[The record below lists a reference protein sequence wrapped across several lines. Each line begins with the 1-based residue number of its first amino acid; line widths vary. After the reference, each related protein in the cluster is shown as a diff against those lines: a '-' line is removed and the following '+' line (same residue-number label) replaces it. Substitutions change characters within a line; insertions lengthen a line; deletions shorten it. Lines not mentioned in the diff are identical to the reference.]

1 MAMTTLGQI
10 HAFLP
15 SSKLINISEVA
26 AQSHPIDSIS
36 TDSRS
41 IEGGSLFIALKGERF
56 DAHQF
61 LGAVSAAGASAAL
74 IDDELA
80 CPNQLPAVCVADT
93 RIGLGNFAKAWRQ
106 QFTLPL
112 VVVTGSN
119 GKTTVKEMIAAI
131 FSAAVGKE
139 AALITSGNLNN
150 DIGLPLTVLRL
161 REHHRL
167 AVIELGM
174 NHPGETAYLTHIA
187 KPTIALINNAQREHQ
202 EFMET
207 VDAVARE
214 HADAIAALPVD
225 GIAVFPADSPF
236 SADWCKKAN
245 GRHIIDFALNGPAAV
260 SGSLSEDGRL
270 EIKTSDGMIKVRL
283 SVLGEH
289 NLRNALAAT
298 AVALAAK
305 VDLDVIR
312 MGLES
317 FQAVSGRMMANQLG
331 ACLLIDDSYNAN
343 PDSVRAAID
352 ALSQASQT
360 TCLVLGDMGE
370 VGSKGPEFH
379 YEVGAYAAARGIAHL
394 WALGEQTQSSVRGF
408 NEFNKRTG
416 SSNAAIHFDTVDRLN
431 THVLTTITL
440 LSAEA
445 SPSKPYAVLVKGSRF
460 MRMERVVM
468 ALQETL
474 LEVKACS

>member
-36 TDSRS
+36 TDSRA
-41 IEGGSLFIALKGERF
+41 IEKGSLFIALKGERF
-56 DAHQF
+56 DAHHF
-61 LGAVSAAGASAAL
+61 LGEVSDAGASAAL
-74 IDDELA
+74 IDDEQA

-93 RIGLGNFAKAWRQ
+93 RMGLGDFAAAWRQ
-106 QFTLPL
+106 QFALPL

-131 FSAAVGKE
+131 FNTAVGKE
-139 AALITSGNLNN
+139 ATLVTSGNLNN

-161 REHHRL
+161 RDHHRL

-174 NHPGETAYLTHIA
+174 NHPGETEYLTKIA

-207 VDAVARE
+207 VDAVAHE
-214 HADAIAALPVD
+214 HADAIASLPVD
-225 GIAVFPADSPF
+225 GVAVFPADTPF
-236 SADWCKKAN
+236 SSDWRKKASW
-245 GRHIIDFALNGPAAV
+245 RRSIDFALNGPAAV
-260 SGSLSEDGRL
+260 SGILLKDGTL
-270 EIKTSDGMIKVRL
+270 EIKTSDGVINVRL

-305 VDLDVIR
+305 VDLEAIR
-312 MGLES
+312 LGLES

-352 ALSQASQT
+352 ALSQASQK

-379 YEVGAYAAARGIAHL
+379 YEVGAYAAERGIVHL
-394 WALGEQTQSSVRGF
+394 WALGEQTQASVRGF
-408 NEFNKRTG
+408 NEFNVRMG
-416 SSNAAIHFDTVDRLN
+416 SNNAAIHFETIEALNARVATVTELFAEGASV
-431 THVLTTITL
+431 TH
-440 LSAEA
+440 
-445 SPSKPYAVLVKGSRF
+445 PYAVLVKGSRF
-460 MRMERVVM
+460 MRMERVVA
-468 ALQETL
+468 ALKDTL
-474 LEVKACS
+474 AEVKACS

>member
-36 TDSRS
+36 TDSRA
-41 IEGGSLFIALKGERF
+41 IESGSLFIALKGERF

-61 LGAVSAAGASAAL
+61 LDAVSTAGASAAL
-74 IDDELA
+74 IDDEQA

-93 RIGLGNFAKAWRQ
+93 RMGLGDFAAAWRQ
-106 QFTLPL
+106 QFALPL

-131 FSAAVGKE
+131 FNAAVGKE
-139 AALITSGNLNN
+139 ATLVTSGNLNN
-150 DIGLPLTVLRL
+150 DIGLPLTILRL
-161 REHHRL
+161 RDHHRL

-174 NHPGETAYLTHIA
+174 NHPGETAYLTKIA

-207 VDAVARE
+207 VDAVAHE
-214 HADAIAALPVD
+214 HADAITSLPAD
-225 GIAVFPADSPF
+225 GIAVFPADSLF
-236 SADWCKKAN
+236 SAEWRKKAN
-245 GRHIIDFALNGPAAV
+245 VRRSIDFALNRPAAV
-260 SGSLSEDGRL
+260 SGALLKDGTL
-270 EIKTSDGMIKVRL
+270 EIKTSDGVINVRL

-305 VDLDVIR
+305 VDLEAIR
-312 MGLES
+312 LGLES

-352 ALSQASQT
+352 ALSQASQK

-379 YEVGAYAAARGIAHL
+379 YEVGAYAAERGIVHL
-394 WALGEQTQSSVRGF
+394 WALGEQTQASVRGF
-408 NEFNKRTG
+408 NEFNVRMG
-416 SSNAAIHFDTVDRLN
+416 SNNAAIHFETIEALNERVATVTELFAEGASV
-431 THVLTTITL
+431 TH
-440 LSAEA
+440 
-445 SPSKPYAVLVKGSRF
+445 PYAVLVKGSRF
-460 MRMERVVM
+460 MRMERVVV
-468 ALQETL
+468 ALKDTL
-474 LEVKACS
+474 AEVKACS